1 MYPSTRLITAD
12 KLLMKIPVNRFL
24 LSLRFLSV
32 ISLLFIFNIATSQ
45 EATTYDE
52 AIIYGDKN
60 IKTSSLMD
68 AKAYYQQALKLKP
81 GDDYAKSQIS
91 VIVDK
96 MKMAMAIEDEYY
108 DIIDF
113 ADELY
118 DQNKLTQAVSEYNKA
133 LKIIPNDEYALARIR
148 EIREF
153 EYREKEKIDNFNKAM
168 ETGKVYLSDEDFGKA
183 IEQFTIAAEIFPSKE
198 LPITELSRTRNLQK
212 EFDQKEALFE
222 LKYDEAERYLLIKNY
237 SESLKLFRDAQK
249 IIPDNVKAIDKITL
263 LIPLAQKEITFN
275 VLIEN
280 ADEYYISQDFI
291 SAQREYIAAS
301 KAWPEKSYPRDMI
314 LKINEKL
321 ESEKQDIDNN
331 FNNYVISGDSLMISN
346 EYALALGKYNLALN
360 LKPNNSYPKKKIA
373 EIEGIY
379 AENKKAFEINY
390 NKMIS
395 SADSAFS
402 KGAYAYAKVGYE
414 TALELK
420 PEDSYPREKLTEL
433 EDLESQ
439 IAAQQKINAD
449 YNKLIT
455 QADDLFNSGNYDM
468 AISKYKEAQLIKSVE
483 NYPVD
488 QIVIIS
494 GLLANAEKQR
504 ELDEKY
510 NELITVAFQQFNQDK
525 LADSKRSYLN
535 ASELKPMESMPKLQI
550 AAIDSMITIRK
561 KEADVRKKYDVLLTK
576 GDEYKSSKDYQNA
589 LNTYNE
595 ALLLIPGESID
606 ISKKKEV
613 ETIQVNI
620 RRETERKKSY
630 EDAITKGDKFF
641 GEGSYELS
649 KIEFIR
655 ASKLYSDKD
664 YPRQRLDDISKELE
678 RVAAEKEERYL
689 NSIAEA
695 DVFYDRAEY
704 ENALEKY
711 ILAKSIKPDA
721 SYPKNR
727 ITECDKYIAERK
739 ALLMEDY
746 KIAIAEAE
754 KFYNGKIYDKAI
766 LAFRKAQQILPSE
779 TYPDEMITQIIK
791 FIEENSIVDIINTVD
806 TIFMGSTDKLNFS
819 PVKISV
825 RKSNYIFLKA
835 KNLSDKATKL
845 IFSYGSDGSKNGGFV
860 VQVIESNGYNDYI
873 VRVGNQY
880 KWFSEDN
887 NWLTIHPENGD
898 VEISMLRISKG
909 Y

>member
-1 MYPSTRLITAD
+1 MYPLNRQITVEN
-12 KLLMKIPVNRFL
+12 LLMKIPANRSLLSSKFL
-24 LSLRFLSV
+24 LV
-32 ISLLFIFNIATSQ
+32 ITLLFILNSAIAQ
-45 EATTYDE
+45 QATTYDE
-52 AIIYGDKN
+52 AITYGDKN
-60 IKTSSLMD
+60 MKTSSLLD

-81 GDDYAKSQIS
+81 GDDYAKTQIS

-96 MKMAMAIEDEYY
+96 MKMVMAVEDEYY

-118 DQNKLTQAVSEYNKA
+118 NQNKLSQAVSEYSKA
-133 LKIIPNDEYALARIR
+133 LNIIPNDEYALSQIR

-153 EYREKEKIDNFNKAM
+153 EYREKEKIDNFNKSM
-168 ETGKVYLSDEDFGKA
+168 EAGKIYLSDEEFDRA
-183 IEQFTIAAEIFPSKE
+183 IEQFKFAAEIFPSKE
-198 LPITELSRTRNLQK
+198 LPITELSRAQDLQK
-212 EFDQKEALFE
+212 EYARKEALFDA
-222 LKYDEAERYLLIKNY
+222 KYEEAERYLLIKNY
-237 SESLKLFRDAQK
+237 SKSLKLFREAQK
-249 IIPDNVKAIDKITL
+249 IMPDILKANDKINQL
-263 LIPLAQKEITFN
+263 VPLAQKEITFN

-291 SAQREYIAAS
+291 SAQREYMAAS
-301 KAWPEKSYPRDMI
+301 EVWPEKNYPSDMI

-331 FNNYVISGDSLMISN
+331 FNNYVLSGDSLMTSK

-360 LKPNNSYPKKKIA
+360 LKPDNSYPKEKIA
-373 EIEGIY
+373 EIEEIY
-379 AENKKAFEINY
+379 AENKKAFEMNY
-390 NKMIS
+390 SKMIA

-402 KGAYAYAKVGYE
+402 KGAYAYAKLSYE

-439 IAAQQKINAD
+439 IAAQQKINDD
-449 YNKLIT
+449 YNKLIS
-455 QADDLFNSGNYDM
+455 QADDLFKSGNYDM
-468 AISKYKEAQLIKSVE
+468 AISKYSEAQLIKSIE
-483 NYPVD
+483 NYPAD
-488 QIVIIS
+488 QIVKIT

-504 ELDEKY
+504 KLDEKY

-525 LADSKRSYLN
+525 LADSKKSYLN
-535 ASELKPMESMPKLQI
+535 ASELKPMENLPKLQI
-550 AAIDSMITIRK
+550 ASIDSMITIRQ
-561 KEADVRKKYDVLLTK
+561 KEAEVRKKYDVLVSK
-576 GDEYKSSKDYQNA
+576 GDEYKLSKEYQNA
-589 LNTYNE
+589 LNSYNE
-595 ALLLIPGESID
+595 ALLLIPGESIAL
-606 ISKKKEV
+606 SKKKEV

-620 RRETERKKSY
+620 RREAERKRSY
-630 EDAITKGDKFF
+630 DDAITKGDKLFA
-641 GEGSYELS
+641 EGSYELS
-649 KIEFIR
+649 KIEFER

-721 SYPKNR
+721 SYPQKR

-766 LAFRKAQQILPSE
+766 LAFRKAHQILPSE
-779 TYPDEMITQIIK
+779 TYPDEMINQITK
-791 FIEENSIVDIINTVD
+791 FIEENSIVDIINAVD
-806 TIFMGSTDKLNFS
+806 TIFMGSTDKLAFN

-825 RKSNYIFLKA
+825 RKSNYIFLKV

-860 VQVIESNGYNDYI
+860 VQVIESNDYNDYI